1 MGFISRKNLRFI
13 FVVII
18 LIVVLF
24 ISSRGADNPVK
35 GVLLGASSP
44 FLKTFRIFAGGF
56 QGLFHFLGSI
66 GDLKNENQ
74 DLMEKNKGLLAEGAR
89 LKDVEKENEALRKE
103 LGLIPKNRYELEASF
118 IIAQD
123 PQGLG
128 NFFIIDKGENKGI
141 KTEMP
146 VIVSNGILVG
156 KVTEVYPNSAKI
168 LLLTDQNSSVNAEV
182 TDSGARGII
191 KGVYGLGVMM
201 DMISQAEVIKEGD
214 EVITSGLS
222 NETPRGLY
230 IGKIG
235 QAGQSGDKLFQ
246 QADIILP
253 VDLSALRVV
262 FVIKKF

>member
-1 MGFISRKNLRFI
+1 MT
-13 FVVII
+13 II
-18 LIVVLF
+18 LLVAIIF

-35 GVLLGASSP
+35 GILLGASSP

-74 DLMEKNKGLLAEGAR
+74 DLLEENRRLLAEGAR
-89 LKDVEKENEALRKE
+89 LKDVEKENETLRKE
-103 LGLIPKNRYELEASF
+103 LGLVPKGRYEFEASF
-118 IIAQD
+118 VIAQD

-128 NFFIIDKGENKGI
+128 NFFIIDKGKNKDIRTG
-141 KTEMP
+141 MP
-146 VIVSNGILVG
+146 VVVSNGILIG
-156 KVTEVYPNSAKI
+156 KIAEVYPNSAKV
-168 LLLTDQNSSVNAEV
+168 LLLTDQNSSINAEV

-191 KGVYGLGVMM
+191 KGVYGLGIMM

-235 QAGQSGDKLFQ
+235 QVGQSSDKLFQ
-246 QADIILP
+246 QSDIILP

>member
-1 MGFISRKNLRFI
+1 MGFISRKNLRLI

-35 GVLLGASSP
+35 GVLLGAASP

-56 QGLFHFLGSI
+56 QGFFHFLGSI

-74 DLMEKNKGLLAEGAR
+74 NLLEENRKLLAEGAR

-103 LGLIPKNRYELEASF
+103 LGLIPKSRYELEASF
-118 IIAQD
+118 VIAQD

-141 KTEMP
+141 RKGMP
-146 VIVSNGILVG
+146 VIVSNGILIG
-156 KVTEVYPNSAKI
+156 KITEVYPNSSKV
-168 LLLTDQNSSVNAEV
+168 LLLTDQNSSINAEV

-230 IGKIG
+230 VGKIG
-235 QAGQSGDKLFQ
+235 QTGQSSDKLFQ
-246 QADIILP
+246 QADIVLP

>member
-1 MGFISRKNLRFI
+1 MKYITKKRGKFLA
-13 FVVII
+13 VII
-18 LIVVLF
+18 LLVILIF

-35 GVLLGASSP
+35 GILLGASAP

-56 QGLFHFLGSI
+56 QGFFHFLGSI

-74 DLMEKNKGLLAEGAR
+74 KLMEENRELLAENAR
-89 LKDVEKENEALRKE
+89 LKDVGKENETLRKE
-103 LGLIPKNRYELEASF
+103 LGLIPKSRYELEASF
-118 IIAQD
+118 VIAQD

-128 NFFIIDKGENKGI
+128 NYFIIDKGENKGI
-141 KTEMP
+141 KEGMP
-146 VIVSNGILVG
+146 VIVSSGILVG
-156 KVTEVYPNSAKI
+156 KITEVYRSSAKV
-168 LLLTDQNSSVNAEV
+168 LLLTDQSSSINAEV

-191 KGVYGLGVMM
+191 KGIYGLGVMM

-230 IGKIG
+230 VGKVG
-235 QAGQSGDKLFQ
+235 QVGQSGDKLFQ

-262 FVIKKF
+262 FTIKKF